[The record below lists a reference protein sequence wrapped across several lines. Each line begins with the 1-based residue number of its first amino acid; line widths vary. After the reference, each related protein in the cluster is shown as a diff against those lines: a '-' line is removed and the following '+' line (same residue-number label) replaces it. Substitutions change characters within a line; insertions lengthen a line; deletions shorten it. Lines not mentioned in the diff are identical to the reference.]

1 MFNVLAVHVFFF
13 VATFRV
19 ARLTL
24 QTPKLWLVGVATD
37 RGARHA
43 CLRFFGPEM
52 LLFVIQQNETRSS
65 RGELEHSGAPSKM
78 KGPRSRNND
87 EDERRSKKR
96 T

>member
-1 MFNVLAVHVFFF
+1 MFVHVHVFFF

-52 LLFVIQQNETRSS
+52 LLFVIQQNVSLSLRSYLCRRMQDKHS
-65 RGELEHSGAPSKM
+65 CLEPKGGEIDLLL
-78 KGPRSRNND
+78 D
-87 EDERRSKKR
+87 V
-96 T
+96 